1 MAGRLEGKIAVVVG
15 AGQTPGETIG
25 NGRAMALLFAREG
38 ASVLCIDRVGDRAEE
53 TAAMVVEEGG
63 TASSFAADIAKSGD
77 AAKIVEEAKT
87 RFGRLDVLINNVGI
101 GGGDAPAHRLEEAAF
116 DRILTVNLKG
126 MWLTIK
132 AALPVMREQ
141 GGGSIVNISSLAAR
155 AGGIQL
161 AYEVSKAGV
170 NRLTTSVAQSNARY
184 GVRCNAIMMGYMD
197 TPMAVSGI
205 ASATGRTTSEVRAE
219 RDARVPLGG
228 HQGTG
233 WDTAYAALFLASDE
247 AAFIS
252 GAILPVDGAMGLGIG

>member
-1 MAGRLEGKIAVVVG
+1 MTGRLAGKTAVVVG

-38 ASVLCIDRVGDRAEE
+38 ARVLCVDRLAERAEE
-53 TAAMVVEEGG
+53 TAALIGEEGG
-63 TASSFAADIAKSGD
+63 EAAFVAADIVKGAD
-77 AAKIVEEAKT
+77 CAALVEEART
-87 RFGRLDVLINNVGI
+87 RFGGLDI
-101 GGGDAPAHRLEEAAF
+101 PAHRLEEKAF
-116 DRILTVNLKG
+116 DRILAVNLKG

-132 AALPVMREQ
+132 AALPVMRDH

-155 AGGIQL
+155 GGGIQL

-184 GVRCNAIMMGYMD
+184 GVRCNAIQMGYLD

-205 ASATGRTTSEVRAE
+205 ASATGRPTSEVRAE
-219 RDARVPLGG
+219 RDARVPLSGKM
-228 HQGTG
+228 GTG

-247 AAFIS
+247 AKFIS
-252 GAILPVDGAMGLGIG
+252 GAILPVDGAMGVRIG

>member
-1 MAGRLEGKIAVVVG
+1 
-15 AGQTPGETIG
+15 
-25 NGRAMALLFAREG
+25 
-38 ASVLCIDRVGDRAEE
+38 VLCVDRLVERAEE
-53 TAAMVVEEGG
+53 TAEQILGEEGE
-63 TASSFAADIAKSGD
+63 ALAMAADITR
-77 AAKIVEEAKT
+77 AADCARIASEAKA
-87 RFGRLDVLINNVGI
+87 RFGRIDALVNNVGI
-101 GGGDAPAHRLEEAAF
+101 GGGDGPAHRLEEAAF
-116 DRILTVNLKG
+116 DRILSVNLKG

-132 AALPVMREQ
+132 AVLPVMREQ
-141 GGGSIVNISSLAAR
+141 GGGAIVNISSLAAR

-205 ASATGRTTSEVRAE
+205 AQASGRSTADVRAE
-219 RDARVPLGG
+219 RDARVPLKGKM
-228 HQGTG
+228 GTG

-252 GAILPVDGAMGLGIG
+252 GAILPVDGAMGIRIG